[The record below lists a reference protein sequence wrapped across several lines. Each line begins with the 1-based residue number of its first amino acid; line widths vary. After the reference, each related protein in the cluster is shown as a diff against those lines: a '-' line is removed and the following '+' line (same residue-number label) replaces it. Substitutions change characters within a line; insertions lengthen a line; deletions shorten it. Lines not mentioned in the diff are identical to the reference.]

1 MSDGG
6 NGRQQDAMYKEEEK
20 LRKQSEREQ
29 ERDRERDRKEWEKK
43 AGNSTYLKDL
53 DWFLN
58 RSQVSFFSLLIAGTG
73 NEIGRF
79 HY

>member
-1 MSDGG
+1 
-6 NGRQQDAMYKEEEK
+6 MYKEEEK

-29 ERDRERDRKEWEKK
+29 KRDRERDQKEWEKK

-58 RSQVSFFSLLIAGTG
+58 RSQVSSSLSIDCGTG
-73 NEIGRF
+73 NEIARF

>member
-6 NGRQQDAMYKEEEK
+6 NGRQQEAMYKEEEK
-20 LRKQSEREQ
+20 LRKQSEKEQ
-29 ERDRERDRKEWEKK
+29 RRDRERDQKEWEKK
-43 AGNSTYLKDL
+43 AGDSTYLKDL

-58 RSQVSFFSLLIAGTG
+58 RSQVSFSLYRLRYWQRNA
-73 NEIGRF
+73 RF